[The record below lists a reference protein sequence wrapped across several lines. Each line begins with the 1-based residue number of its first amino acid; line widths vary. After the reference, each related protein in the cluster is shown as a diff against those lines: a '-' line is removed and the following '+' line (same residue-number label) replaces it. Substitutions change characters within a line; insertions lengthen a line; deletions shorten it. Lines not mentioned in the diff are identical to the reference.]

1 MPYVD
6 ANEVDVS
13 ILDGAVVL
21 ESHVPIPT
29 GSCKPVSKEDVEQP
43 EEEYATE
50 DEDEDQVLKQ
60 APWLDREAPCPE
72 LPVANASWRRPRK
85 RV

>member
-1 MPYVD
+1 MPYV
-6 ANEVDVS
+6 ASNEVEVS

-50 DEDEDQVLKQ
+50 DEDEDQVLQK
-60 APWLDREAPCPE
+60 APWLDREASRVE
-72 LPVANASWRRPRK
+72 LPVANASWRRPRNP
-85 RV
+85 V

>member
-1 MPYVD
+1 M
-6 ANEVDVS
+6 EVSV
-13 ILDGAVVL
+13 LDGTVVL

-43 EEEYATE
+43 EEEYATD
-50 DEDEDQVLKQ
+50 DEDEDLVLKQ
-60 APWLDREAPCPE
+60 TPWLDREASRVE

-85 RV
+85 TV